1 MTIDELIV
9 SFGFDSKKAL
19 AAIDKAD
26 RKLNDFIDK
35 AKDINIEVSANTGD
49 TTTKIDKLNSA
60 ILNIVTYAGKAS
72 RALENIGRSAAG
84 GLAKAIKLSANLASS
99 LAKMTTGAIAGMITG
114 SGVVASNVAEKSSLA
129 ESLGTDYKTVQA
141 IAKGMKDIK
150 VDNVI
155 DIFEEM
161 KNKVGLSISSLER
174 DLKQGKA
181 AIEEFNLAGYTD
193 DKGKKKDAKSI
204 EESTLNDLFAT
215 TLGNGDLAKV
225 DSDFKGV
232 MNTAIA
238 LQKFSKK
245 SANEQFMIM
254 AKLVDISE
262 KYTSSMDDWL
272 GGESQKLFSQL
283 RKEAEKTGRTIEE
296 VIRSN
301 MSKQFVST
309 KDIENLKRYD
319 ESIKNLGST
328 ISEVFKKSSAGIGE
342 VLTPYINR
350 VTDYIQAHKQQIN
363 EFIDW
368 ASQKISS
375 FFQRV
380 EEWGKANLFDDGQ
393 FVGYEEAIS
402 RVIDKIKQKLEEM
415 KQYIIDALGGQEFA
429 DKINEIIGYIKT
441 FADVIGGAMVLNAI
455 ASFSASL
462 MALGVAGSPIFM
474 VIAAITA
481 LIALFANWDAI
492 SQWGEGVKNA
502 ISNAMTSAKDSVYGA
517 VDAMKSKLQ
526 ELWAALKNSTL
537 GKGISDLWSR
547 TKEAIAGTSSSA
559 SNNNNTPSAPAP
571 APVFSTPSLPAKAPV
586 GASTPM
592 SVHNNNNTN
601 VTVNVTKP
609 NATAQDIGRAVS
621 DAIEADAMKRNMTT
635 VQKIPNAG

>member
-1 MTIDELIV
+1 VTIDELIV

-19 AAIDKAD
+19 EAIDKTEKKLNEFIDNAKD
-26 RKLNDFIDK
+26 IDISVNTGVASAKVDKLNDTILK
-35 AKDINIEVSANTGD
+35 VVS
-49 TTTKIDKLNSA
+49 
-60 ILNIVTYAGKAS
+60 YAGKAS
-72 RALENIGRSAAG
+72 RALEKIGRSAAVG
-84 GLAKAIKLSANLASS
+84 IGKAIKLSANLASS
-99 LAKMTTGAIAGMITG
+99 LAKIGAGAIAGAIAG
-114 SGVVASNVAEKSSLA
+114 SGAIASNVSEKAKLA
-129 ESLGTDYKTVQA
+129 ESFGTDYKTVQA
-141 IAKGMKDIK
+141 IAKGLKDIK

-174 DLKQGKA
+174 DLKSGKA
-181 AIEEFNLAGYTD
+181 AIEEFNLSGYTD
-193 DKGKKKDAKSI
+193 AKGKKKDAKRI
-204 EESTLNDLFAT
+204 EEGTLNDLFAT

-283 RKEAEKTGRTIEE
+283 RAEAKKTGRTIEE
-296 VIRSN
+296 VIRAN
-301 MSKQFVST
+301 RAKQFIS
-309 KDIENLKRYD
+309 KDDVESLKRYD
-319 ESIKNLGST
+319 ESIRNLGST

-350 VTDYIQAHKQQIN
+350 ITDYLQAHKKQIS
-363 EFIDW
+363 EFIDF
-368 ASQKISS
+368 ASQKVSA
-375 FFQRV
+375 FFQKV
-380 EEWGKANLFDDGQ
+380 EEWGKTNLFDNGK
-393 FVGYEEAIS
+393 FVGYEEALTRI
-402 RVIDKIKQKLEEM
+402 IDKVRQKLSEL
-415 KQYIIDALGGQEFA
+415 KKSLVNALGGQEFIG
-429 DKINEIIGYIKT
+429 KLNEIIGYIKI
-441 FADVIGGAMVLNAI
+441 FAGVIGGAMVLNAI
-455 ASFSASL
+455 ASFSTAL

-481 LIALFANWDAI
+481 LIALFANWDTV

-517 VDAMKSKLQ
+517 VDAMKAKLQ

-537 GKGISDLWSR
+537 GKGIGDLWKR
-547 TKEAIAGTSSSA
+547 TKDAFSGAPAQGSQTSS
-559 SNNNNTPSAPAP
+559 NTPQTPAP

-586 GASTPM
+586 GTVAPV

-601 VTVNVTKP
+601 VTVNVQGT
-609 NATAQDIGRAVS
+609 NASASEIGRAVG
-621 DAIEADAMKRNMTT
+621 DAIEADSMKRNMTT